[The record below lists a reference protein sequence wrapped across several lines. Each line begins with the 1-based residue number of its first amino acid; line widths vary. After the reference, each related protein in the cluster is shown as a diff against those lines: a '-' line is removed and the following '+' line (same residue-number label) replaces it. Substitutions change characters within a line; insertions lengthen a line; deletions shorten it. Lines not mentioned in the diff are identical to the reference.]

1 MNELE
6 EKYIDLLLNKCI
18 CPKSKSLF
26 ISYDKCNV
34 DFIEKLIKKAREYG
48 FVDILIEEKDIMLE
62 QKIYQQRKLNLIHIF
77 IMRIGMT
84 QSEKSVLFY

>member
-34 DFIEKLIKKAREYG
+34 DFIEKKK
-48 FVDILIEEKDIMLE
+48 K
-62 QKIYQQRKLNLIHIF
+62 
-77 IMRIGMT
+77 
-84 QSEKSVLFY
+84 KS

>member
-84 QSEKSVLFY
+84 RSEKSVLFY

>member
-18 CPKSKSLF
+18 YPKSKSLF

-34 DFIEKLIKKAREYG
+34 DFIEKLIKK
-48 FVDILIEEKDIMLE
+48 
-62 QKIYQQRKLNLIHIF
+62 
-77 IMRIGMT
+77 
-84 QSEKSVLFY
+84 S